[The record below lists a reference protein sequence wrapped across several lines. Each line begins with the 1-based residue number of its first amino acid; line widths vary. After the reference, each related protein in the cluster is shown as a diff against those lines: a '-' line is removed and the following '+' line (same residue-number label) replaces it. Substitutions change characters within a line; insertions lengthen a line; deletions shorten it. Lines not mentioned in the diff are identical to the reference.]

1 MPEPLFSMTSSKRL
15 QALRHWRWTAMT
27 LRLRIPAGIL
37 GDFVVGK
44 GKGAPFGVR
53 QALHLDHRHLLQAE
67 QSCRRIAAVA
77 GNDQTALVDQNR
89 DQKAEGGDA
98 VSDLTDL
105 LLRVSA
111 CVTHIR

>member
-44 GKGAPFGVR
+44 GKGAPFAFR
-53 QALHLDHRHLLQAE
+53 QALHLDSPQRKQKNSLL
-67 QSCRRIAAVA
+67 CR
-77 GNDQTALVDQNR
+77 
-89 DQKAEGGDA
+89 KE
-98 VSDLTDL
+98 SL
-105 LLRVSA
+105 LLRSKFPVLLSREFWFYA
-111 CVTHIR
+111 IEIPRVLARQNRLRGLVL